1 MHSADRRRLHAAL
14 VAVCLLPLG
23 WLVAAAL
30 AGRLGANPVET
41 ITHTTGLW
49 ALRLLLA
56 TLAVSPIQCWLHM
69 PWLGRFRR
77 SFGLLAFGYASLHLL
92 TWISFDLVFD
102 WSSVPR
108 EVAKHPYVT
117 AGFAAWLLLVPM
129 ALTSTRGWQR
139 RLGPHWRRLH
149 RLVYVAAALAVLH
162 FFWLVKADEREPA
175 LYAALLGVVLL
186 WRAVPRSPN
195 AASAP
200 RPRTDSV

>member
-1 MHSADRRRLHAAL
+1 MQAAARRRLHAAL
-14 VAVCLLPLG
+14 WVLGLLPLA
-23 WLVAAAL
+23 WLVAGGL

-49 ALRLLLA
+49 ALRWLLL
-56 TLAVSPIQCWLHM
+56 TLAVSPLQRSLRL

-102 WSSVPR
+102 LSSVPR

-117 AGFAAWLLLVPM
+117 AGFAAWLLLVPL
-129 ALTSTRGWQR
+129 AATSTRGWQR
-139 RLGPHWRRLH
+139 RLGPLWRRLH
-149 RLVYVAAALAVLH
+149 RLVYVAAGLAVLH

-175 LYAALLGVVLL
+175 LYAAVLGVLLL
-186 WRAVPRSPN
+186 WRSLPRVPRTT
-195 AASAP
+195 SAP

>member
-1 MHSADRRRLHAAL
+1 MRAAARRRLHAAL
-14 VAVCLLPLG
+14 LVLGLLPLA
-23 WLVAAAL
+23 WLVTAGL

-49 ALRLLLA
+49 ALRWLLA
-56 TLAVSPIQCWLHM
+56 TLSVSPLQRSLRL

-102 WSSVPR
+102 LSSVPR

-117 AGFAAWLLLVPM
+117 AGFAAWLLLVPL
-129 ALTSTRGWQR
+129 ALTSTRRWQR
-139 RLGPHWRRLH
+139 RLGPLWRRLH
-149 RLVYVAAALAVLH
+149 RLVYVAAGLAVLH

-175 LYAALLGVVLL
+175 LYAAILGVLLL
-186 WRAVPRSPN
+186 WRSLPRAPRTT
-195 AASAP
+195 SAP
-200 RPRTDSV
+200 RPGADSV